1 MVSEYESIN
10 LRNTWIRFIEYPL
23 YLSLWDNCSFHLNE
37 LCMSMT
43 LIIPDTNVII
53 RSISK

>member
-10 LRNTWIRFIEYPL
+10 LRNTWIHFIEYPL

-53 RSISK
+53 HSISK